1 MNMGDKEK
9 NTPGNFNEKDT
20 KTIENSTQSKMKSQS
35 VSQIKKAAGLENI
48 NIVQKPEEFFK
59 KK

>member
-35 VSQIKKAAGLENI
+35 VSQIKKASGLGGI
-48 NIVQKPEEFFK
+48 NVLQKPKEFFEK
-59 KK
+59 K

>member
-35 VSQIKKAAGLENI
+35 VSQIKKASGLGGI
-48 NIVQKPEEFFK
+48 NVLQKPEEFFGK
-59 KK
+59 K